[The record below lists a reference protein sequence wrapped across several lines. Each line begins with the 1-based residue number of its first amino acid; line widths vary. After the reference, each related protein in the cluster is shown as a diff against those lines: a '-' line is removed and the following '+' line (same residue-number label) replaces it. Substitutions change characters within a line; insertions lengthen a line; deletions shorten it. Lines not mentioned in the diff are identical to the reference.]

1 MVPKSEKRFIRL
13 NLITIIVTL
22 LLILAGGI
30 VRSTGSGMGCPD
42 WPKCFDQYVPPT
54 SVSQLP
60 PNYKEKYVAERIVK
74 NERFAK
80 TLDRMGKVDLADSI
94 RHDQSILIPEIFNV
108 SKTWTEYLNRLMGA
122 ITGLLLLALA
132 ISSFIYSKRAKRII
146 VLSVINLIVVG
157 FQGWLG
163 SIVVSTNLVAWIVTV
178 HMLLALVI
186 LAILIY
192 TYNFAIQLDRS
203 ATVVMAKVVWLKLL
217 IFITIVVSII
227 QIVLGTE
234 VREAVDAVS
243 KLLVDEE
250 RSSWLTRVGNVLSYH
265 RDMALVVL
273 VLNVLVYRAVKERF
287 NGKANALIVGNS
299 IGIVLVIQ
307 IATGLILSNFALPPY
322 AQALHILFSTVL
334 FSLQYYLYLLVY
346 KTTTYQQHINQGK
359 D

>member
-1 MVPKSEKRFIRL
+1 MVPKSEQRFIRL
-13 NLITIIVTL
+13 NLTTIIVTL

-60 PNYKEKYVAERIVK
+60 LNYKEKYVSERIVK

-80 TLDRMGKVDLADSI
+80 TLEKMGKVNLADSI
-94 RHDQSILIPEIFNV
+94 RQDRSILIPEVFNV
-108 SKTWTEYLNRLMGA
+108 AKTWTEYLNRLMGA
-122 ITGLLLLALA
+122 ITGFLMLLLTGF
-132 ISSFIYSKRAKRII
+132 SFTYRKRAKRII
-146 VLSVINLIVVG
+146 VLCIFNLIVVG

-163 SIVVSTNLVAWIVTV
+163 SIVVSTNLMTWIVTV

-186 LAILIY
+186 LALLIY
-192 TYNFAIQLDRS
+192 TYNFARQLDR
-203 ATVVMAKVVWLKLL
+203 APTIVMANVGWLKWL
-217 IFITIVVSII
+217 IFFAIVVSII

-234 VREAVDAVS
+234 VREAVDVVS
-243 KLLVDEE
+243 KLLGYSE
-250 RSSWLTRVGNVLSYH
+250 RSSWLTRIGNVLSYH

-273 VLNVLVYRAVKERF
+273 GLNVLVYRAVKERF
-287 NGKANALIVGNS
+287 NGKTDALIVGNS
-299 IGIVLVIQ
+299 IGIVLAIQ

-322 AQALHILFSTVL
+322 AQALHILFSTAL

-346 KTTTYQQHINQGK
+346 KTTTYQQNIN
-359 D
+359 